1 MTRWDECVME
11 TSKNGS
17 KKYLKWEDNMYSIT
31 VRTKNIIIF
40 QLWYFDIF
48 FIILFMILICNN
60 SPTKHTPLTIF
71 LKVFLELNYKGLNF
85 RLQMSFIQKSQPHL
99 KQTLKKRIFNYLKS
113 LSVSSWWIISFSC
126 CILQS
131 SCWRIL

>member
-1 MTRWDECVME
+1 
-11 TSKNGS
+11 
-17 KKYLKWEDNMYSIT
+17 MYSIT

-60 SPTKHTPLTIF
+60 SPTKHMPLTIF

-99 KQTLKKRIFNYLKS
+99 KQTLKK
-113 LSVSSWWIISFSC
+113 
-126 CILQS
+126 
-131 SCWRIL
+131 